1 MHLVIVHG
9 YLLRGTGSNIYTAN
23 VAETWKR
30 QGHAVTVV
38 CQDHLADTI
47 SFVDELIVGTGKIP
61 STPPPAGSVRV
72 VVPDI
77 GGLLLVYCKDR
88 YQGFEVKTMRECSLK
103 EIDAHIEWMVKS
115 LKLVLDH
122 GVDRV
127 LTNHTILSPVIA
139 SRACRGTAIP
149 YDVMIH
155 GSSII
160 FSIKPRPELR
170 RYAIEGL
177 QHCQKVIVP
186 SFHSAQL
193 LTETF
198 SGLGL
203 EQKIVN
209 IPCGMNPQV
218 FQLANGIQ
226 RNQERFLSSVQK
238 FLQRKSNGRRAN
250 TISLPPST
258 SPTLH
263 QVLIALSETYDPIA
277 VDADL
282 PERWNPIRKGEPVI
296 CFFGKFINTKGLAE
310 LVMSFPLILEK
321 IPNVRLVVIGFGQF
335 REHMEGMLAAMK
347 SGDLPA
353 FYAYARAGD
362 FLDEVTDDQKKHFFR
377 KLSNDQLHQI
387 TITGFLEHDQLRE
400 ILPLASISVVPSKAS
415 EAFGMV
421 SVEAMAAGVMP
432 LCNKHSGLA
441 DVLSSVEE
449 MEPELGALMR
459 IEVQPGGVHGVA
471 DGAFLVEQLPE
482 KITTA
487 LHFLYPN
494 GFDDDTRRKEIS
506 RKLRAVAVSKFSW
519 EQVGKQLLED

>member
-38 CQDHLADTI
+38 CQDHMADTVP
-47 SFVDELIVGTGKIP
+47 FVNELIVGTGKIP
-61 STPPPAGSVRV
+61 STAPPAGSVRV

-77 GGLLLVYCKDR
+77 RGLLLVYCKDR
-88 YQGFEVKTMRECSLK
+88 YKGFEVKTMLECTLK
-103 EIDAHIEWMVKS
+103 EIDTHIELMVKA
-115 LKLVLDH
+115 LKLVLDQ

-139 SRACRGTAIP
+139 SRACQGTAIP

-160 FSIKPRPELR
+160 FSLKPRPELR

-177 QHCQKVIVP
+177 QHCNKVIVP
-186 SFHSAQL
+186 SFHSAQS
-193 LTETF
+193 LTDTLNGF
-198 SGLGL
+198 GL
-203 EQKIVN
+203 EQKIVK
-209 IPCGMNPQV
+209 IPCGMNPHV
-218 FQLANGIQ
+218 FQLADGVQ
-226 RNQERFLSSVQK
+226 SNQERFLSSVQNFIQK
-238 FLQRKSNGRRAN
+238 RPNGRRAN

-263 QVLIALSETYDPIA
+263 QDLTTLADSYDQIA

-282 PERWNPIRKGEPVI
+282 PERWIPIKEGEPVI
-296 CFFGKFINTKGLAE
+296 CFFGKFISTKGIAE
-310 LVMSFPLILEK
+310 LVMSFPLILER
-321 IPNVRLVVIGFGQF
+321 IPTVRLLVIGFGQF
-335 REHMEGMLAAMK
+335 REHMGGMLAALK
-347 SGDLPA
+347 TGDLPA

-362 FLDEVTDDQKKHFFR
+362 FLDEVTDDQKKRFFR
-377 KLSNDQLHQI
+377 KLTNEELDRI

-400 ILPLASISVVPSKAS
+400 ILPLASVSVVPSKAS

-432 LCNKHSGLA
+432 LCNGHSGIGDFLH
-441 DVLSSVEE
+441 SVEE
-449 MEPELGALMR
+449 MEPELVALMR
-459 IEVQPGGVHGVA
+459 IAVRPGGVHGVA

-506 RKLRAVAVSKFSW
+506 RKLRSVAVSKFSW
-519 EQVGKQLLED
+519 EQIGKRLLED